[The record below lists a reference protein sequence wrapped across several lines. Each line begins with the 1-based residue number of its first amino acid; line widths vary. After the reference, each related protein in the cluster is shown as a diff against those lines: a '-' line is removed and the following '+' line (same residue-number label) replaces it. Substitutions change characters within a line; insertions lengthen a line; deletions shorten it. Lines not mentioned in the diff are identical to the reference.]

1 MSKVIPFLTFD
12 GRAAEA
18 VELYTSL
25 VRNSKIHSID
35 RWGPGGPVPEGQVIN
50 AHFELDGQPFRAM
63 DVPNGFPQGEAF
75 SVFVETAD
83 QAETD
88 HLWDALTAHGGEE
101 QPCGWLKD
109 RFGFSWQIIPARLGE
124 LMSEPHSPGKQ
135 AAIDAML
142 KMKKIIIADL
152 DAAHAGG

>member
-25 VRNSKIHSID
+25 IKNSKIHSIE
-35 RWGPGGPVPEGQVIN
+35 RWGPGGLVPEGQVLN

-63 DVPNGFPQGEAF
+63 DVPNGFAGGEAF
-75 SVFVETAD
+75 SIFVETAD
-83 QAETD
+83 QTETD
-88 HLWDALTAHGGEE
+88 RLWDALTAEGGEE

-109 RFGFSWQIIPARLGE
+109 RFGFSWQIIPARLAE
-124 LMSEPHSPGKQ
+124 LMGEAHSPKKQ

-142 KMKKIIIADL
+142 KMKKIVIQDL
-152 DAAHAGG
+152 DDAYANG